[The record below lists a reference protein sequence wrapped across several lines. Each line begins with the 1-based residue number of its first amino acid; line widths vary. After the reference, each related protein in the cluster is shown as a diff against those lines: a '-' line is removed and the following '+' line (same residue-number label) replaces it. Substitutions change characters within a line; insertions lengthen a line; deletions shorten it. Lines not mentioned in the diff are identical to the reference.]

1 MVNRRAGT
9 AHPFRMRDA
18 RPPLP
23 DPGRTGGPGG
33 RDGSGSGERVPV
45 AVIPADEQHVPLHP
59 PRRSGVEA
67 YGNTVGD
74 AVDGAFAVL
83 AVSGALARYAA
94 EVAATG
100 RRRVLARLPLAG
112 QARGLRRALYGPTAQ
127 LLAHPAS
134 AAVRAVSVAA
144 DQVVPEVVR
153 AVLAR
158 LDVPALVREYV
169 DIDRLAAMLDVHAVV
184 ARVDLDAVLERV
196 DLDAVVARVDLDA
209 VVARLDLDRIVD
221 KVDVSRVID
230 KVDLDQVVSRVDL
243 DRAVDRVDLD
253 RAVDRVDIDRVLSR
267 TDLAGLA
274 RYVVAEI
281 DLPGLLRASTG
292 SVTTEVVRS
301 VRDQGADADRA
312 VERVVDRLLRRQA
325 RHTGPP
331 GSER

>member
-1 MVNRRAGT
+1 M
-9 AHPFRMRDA
+9 
-18 RPPLP
+18 
-23 DPGRTGGPGG
+23 
-33 RDGSGSGERVPV
+33 
-45 AVIPADEQHVPLHP
+45 AVIPADEQPVPERL

-67 YGNTVGD
+67 YGNAVGD
-74 AVDGAFAVL
+74 AVDGAVAVL

-112 QARGLRRALYGPTAQ
+112 QARELRRALYGPTARV
-127 LLAHPAS
+127 LAHPAS

-169 DIDRLAAMLDVHAVV
+169 DLDRLAAMLDVDAVV
-184 ARVDLDAVLERV
+184 ARVDLDAVMERV
-196 DLDAVVARVDLDA
+196 DLDAVMDRVDLDA

-230 KVDLDQVVSRVDL
+230 KVDLDAIVARVDL
-243 DRAVDRVDLD
+243 DGAVDRVDLD

-331 GSER
+331 GSQP

>member
-1 MVNRRAGT
+1 V
-9 AHPFRMRDA
+9 
-18 RPPLP
+18 
-23 DPGRTGGPGG
+23 
-33 RDGSGSGERVPV
+33 
-45 AVIPADEQHVPLHP
+45 
-59 PRRSGVEA
+59 
-67 YGNTVGD
+67 
-74 AVDGAFAVL
+74 
-83 AVSGALARYAA
+83 
-94 EVAATG
+94 
-100 RRRVLARLPLAG
+100 
-112 QARGLRRALYGPTAQ
+112 LRRALYGPTARA
-127 LLAHPAS
+127 LAHPAS

-169 DIDRLAAMLDVHAVV
+169 DLDRLAAMLDV
-184 ARVDLDAVLERV
+184 
-196 DLDAVVARVDLDA
+196 DAVVARVDLDA
-209 VVARLDLDRIVD
+209 VMERVDLDAVMDRVDLDAVVARLVLDRIVD

-230 KVDLDQVVSRVDL
+230 KVDLDAVVSRVDL

-331 GSER
+331 GSQP

>member
-1 MVNRRAGT
+1 
-9 AHPFRMRDA
+9 
-18 RPPLP
+18 
-23 DPGRTGGPGG
+23 
-33 RDGSGSGERVPV
+33 V
-45 AVIPADEQHVPLHP
+45 AVIPADEQPVPERL
-59 PRRSGVEA
+59 PRKPGVEA
-67 YGNTVGD
+67 YGSAVGD

-94 EVAATG
+94 EVATTG

-112 QARGLRRALYGPTAQ
+112 QGRAVRRALAGPTAR

-134 AAVRAVSVAA
+134 AAVRMASVAA
-144 DQVVPEVVR
+144 DQLVPEIAR
-153 AVLAR
+153 ALLAR
-158 LDVPALVREYV
+158 LDIPALVREYV
-169 DIDRLAAMLDVHAVV
+169 DIDRLAGMLDVDAVV
-184 ARVDLDAVLERV
+184 ARVDLDAIMERV
-196 DLDAVVARVDLDA
+196 DLDAIMERVDLDA

-221 KVDVSRVID
+221 KVDVARVID
-230 KVDLDQVVSRVDL
+230 KVDLDSVVARVDL
-243 DRAVDRVDLD
+243 DSAVDRVDLD

-274 RYVVAEI
+274 RYVVEVI

-331 GSER
+331 GSDS